1 MLELIV
7 CIYEVSKDISI
18 IQDYSSHIR
27 FVGGEM
33 WRTGCLCPGH
43 GDIFHSLEYKTADH
57 STGIEQILRE
67 GDWITVGDHYL
78 ISKQNT
84 A

>member
-1 MLELIV
+1 
-7 CIYEVSKDISI
+7 
-18 IQDYSSHIR
+18 
-27 FVGGEM
+27 M

-43 GDIFHSLEYKTADH
+43 GDIFHSLEYKIAAH
-57 STGIEQILRE
+57 STRIEQILRE
-67 GDWITVGDHYL
+67 GDWFTVGDHYL